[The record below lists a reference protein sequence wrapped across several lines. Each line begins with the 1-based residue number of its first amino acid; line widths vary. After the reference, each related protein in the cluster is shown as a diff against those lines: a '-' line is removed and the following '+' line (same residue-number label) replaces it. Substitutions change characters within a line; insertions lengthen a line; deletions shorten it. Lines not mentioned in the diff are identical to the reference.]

1 MPGCFW
7 PDSSDRR
14 ERRFN
19 QFLLASA
26 TLSGFRGGED
36 KNHRTIGYIVTH
48 SDGKQHVEDVSGHTL
63 GYYDP
68 KQDKTEDRNHRTV
81 GYGNLLATLLK

>member
-1 MPGCFW
+1 M
-7 PDSSDRR
+7 STKRR
-14 ERRFN
+14 
-19 QFLLASA
+19 L
-26 TLSGFRGGED
+26 ED
-36 KNHRTIGYIVTH
+36 KNHRTIGYIVTQ

-81 GYGNLLATLLK
+81 GYGNLLATLLQ